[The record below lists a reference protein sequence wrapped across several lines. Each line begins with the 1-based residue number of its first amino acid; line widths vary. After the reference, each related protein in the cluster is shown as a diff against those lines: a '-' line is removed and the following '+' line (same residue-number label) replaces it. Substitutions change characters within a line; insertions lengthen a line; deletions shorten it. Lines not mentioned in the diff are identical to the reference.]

1 MATQIKKVA
10 KARFLQIGDR
20 KLRQVA
26 RMIRGLKAEEA
37 LDLLNFMAKRKL
49 ALVVA
54 KTLKSAVANAVGGDY
69 GHGKVRPEDLAVTNV
84 MVDRG
89 PIAPRWE
96 FRAMGRANR
105 RQLRYSHLTVEV
117 SGTVGDEP
125 ISKKSGAKKK
135 AESKDAAKMARSK
148 KSSVKKST
156 AKKASAKKSFVKK
169 SAAGMKK
176 KVAKKSSEMTSKKSV
191 EKSAGA
197 KKEKLEGKASA
208 TNALNPKSSKKD
220 SDKKEG

>member
-1 MATQIKKVA
+1 MATKIKKVA
-10 KARFLQIGDR
+10 KARFLRIGDR

-26 RMIRGLKAEEA
+26 RVICGLKAEEA
-37 LDLLNFMAKRKL
+37 LDRLNFMAKRKL

-69 GHGKVRPEDLAVTNV
+69 GHGKVRPEDLAVSNV

-125 ISKKSGAKKK
+125 ASKKGGAKKK
-135 AESKDAAKMARSK
+135 AEPKEADKVAAPK
-148 KSSVKKST
+148 KSSAKKST
-156 AKKASAKKSFVKK
+156 A
-169 SAAGMKK
+169 GTKK
-176 KVAKKSSEMTSKKSV
+176 KVAKKTSKKSV
-191 EKSAGA
+191 EKSASAKTASAKTATGSASRTAGA
-197 KKEKLEGKASA
+197 RKEKLEGKASA
-208 TNALNPKSSKKD
+208 INALNPKSSKKD
-220 SDKKEG
+220 LDKKEG